1 MKNWNF
7 HEISK
12 INDAF
17 KELTGPLK
25 QQTQH
30 MIFYTLLLTLR
41 LQECACFWQWT
52 IYWFQLSEFSSLS
65 GVYLREMKLKENIC
79 WLVSYWL
86 KKSGGWN
93 HAEFRLL
100 LKISFLK
107 IVERVYL
114 ENFTELILCVIQ
126 FCRTN
131 YLKINQCFEIYFSWQ
146 TKIKQSINHEDLAKS
161 HIQTQQ
167 AFQDRLR
174 KQKKVEFLFL
184 L

>member
-1 MKNWNF
+1 
-7 HEISK
+7 
-12 INDAF
+12 
-17 KELTGPLK
+17 
-25 QQTQH
+25 

-41 LQECACFWQWT
+41 LQEFASFWQWT